1 MKFLAEMLWRD
12 LYIRSLENS
21 RRMLD
26 HIYPY
31 LLVHKKLQLAGI
43 GTLEMVPVSAAID
56 PGGLHI
62 SAPYEKVNFTPA
74 QVATSPSFIAWVSA
88 LDHID
93 IETASSTTHAAI
105 EELASSLQLQQP
117 VLIAGVGNFCK
128 EGLGISFTAHEPLY
142 TVQEALPLPTGLQW
156 SFKKGILYPLQAK
169 SIMDT
174 YWWVAAILLFA
185 TGAVAIFNYF
195 LNINDQ
201 F

>member
-62 SAPYEKVNFTPA
+62 SAPYEKINFTPA
-74 QVATSPSFIAWVSA
+74 QEATSSSFIAWVA
-88 LDHID
+88 AIDHID
-93 IETASSTTHAAI
+93 METASSTTHAAI
-105 EELASSLQLQQP
+105 
-117 VLIAGVGNFCK
+117 
-128 EGLGISFTAHEPLY
+128 
-142 TVQEALPLPTGLQW
+142 
-156 SFKKGILYPLQAK
+156 
-169 SIMDT
+169 
-174 YWWVAAILLFA
+174 
-185 TGAVAIFNYF
+185 
-195 LNINDQ
+195 
-201 F
+201 